1 VCLIPNALGKI
12 NPYSF
17 SMHSEF
23 TLIRDLAIIMAVA
36 GVALVL
42 FRHLK
47 QPPILGYLL
56 AGLIIGPFTLP
67 NPPVGDVET
76 IRRLA
81 DIGLVLLLF
90 AAGLEFGWDRIRRLG
105 MVILFVGLFEISF
118 MIIIGYN
125 LGILLGWTSTEAFF
139 LGSALAVS
147 SSAILL
153 KLLRDTNSLLKPH
166 GQLIVGI
173 LIIED
178 FAAVILLAIL
188 SGLAS
193 TGSAT
198 LGDIGSILLKLSI
211 FTVSSLVLGA
221 IFAPRILKFIS
232 KTNSKESLLISA
244 LAICF
249 GLALVGQELGIS
261 AALGSFLIGMVLGD
275 TPNSKEIEEVMYPVR
290 DMFAA
295 IFFVSIGM
303 LVDLSLVKEFIGPAL
318 LVTMVFIFGKIAA
331 GTIGSFVVGNTGK
344 TSLEVGTSMPQ
355 TGEFS
360 LAMAKVGSDFGAI
373 GTSLY
378 PVVAVTTAITSFLYP
393 YISKSS
399 DLLSRIFRAYSPSIV
414 KKHAGNATNVLSGMQ
429 TMVSVQL
436 TKTQLLQRLGKL
448 FIINLTI
455 AILVITL
462 GTFSLEFSPIIGH
475 LLPGTQELWGST
487 LGMITLIVAI
497 PPGFVMWKYLRQFA
511 LELPNQ
517 LVGNRAEHKSNNHHK
532 INIVLGW
539 SIFIGMNFVLVFIS
553 VPFISKLLFIGG
565 LSIPI
570 SLAILTGSFIIAS
583 KISLGIHH
591 VLESAFHKTFLGQIE

>member
-1 VCLIPNALGKI
+1 
-12 NPYSF
+12 
-17 SMHSEF
+17 MHPEV
-23 TLIRDLAIIMAVA
+23 TLVRDFAIIMAVA
-36 GVALVL
+36 GAALVL

-47 QPPILGYLL
+47 QPPILGYLI

-90 AAGLEFGWDRIRRLG
+90 AAGLEFGWDRIRKLG
-105 MVILFVGLFEISF
+105 PIIFVVGLFEISF
-118 MIIIGYN
+118 MLVIGYQ
-125 LGILLGWTSTEAFF
+125 LGILFGWTSTEAFF
-139 LGSALAVS
+139 LGSALAIS

-153 KLLRDTNSLLKPH
+153 KMLRDTDSLLKPH

-173 LIIED
+173 LIVED

-193 TGSAT
+193 TGTTTIA
-198 LGDIGSILLKLSI
+198 DIGSLLLKLSI

-232 KTNSKESLLISA
+232 KTNSKESLLITA

-261 AALGSFLIGMVLGD
+261 AAVGAFLIGMVLGD
-275 TPNSKEIEEVMYPVR
+275 TPYSKEIEDVMLPVR

-295 IFFVSIGM
+295 MFFVSIGM

-318 LVTMVFIFGKIAA
+318 LVTTVFIIGKIIA
-331 GTIGSFVVGNTGK
+331 GTTGSFIIGNPGT
-344 TSLEVGTSMPQ
+344 TSLRVGTSMPQ

-360 LAMAKVGSDFGAI
+360 LAMAKVGSDFGAV

-399 DLLSRIFRAYSPSIV
+399 DLLNRIFNTYSPSLIRKYV
-414 KKHAGNATNVLSGMQ
+414 INLSNALGRLHT
-429 TMVSVQL
+429 VSAVQRKNTFL
-436 TKTQLLQRLGKL
+436 VQRLGKL
-448 FIINLTI
+448 FLINLTI
-455 AILVITL
+455 AILVITF
-462 GTFSLEFSPIIGH
+462 GTFSLEFSSIIGR
-475 LLPGTQELWGST
+475 LLPGEQHLWGLV
-487 LGMITLIVAI
+487 LGMITLILAI
-497 PPGFVMWKYLRQFA
+497 PPIFVMWKYLNRFA
-511 LELPNQ
+511 LELSSYLIEKGVESKQ
-517 LVGNRAEHKSNNHHK
+517 KDQHK
-532 INIVLGW
+532 ISLVLG
-539 SIFIGMNFVLVFIS
+539 SSLFITMTFFLAFLS
-553 VPFISKLLFIGG
+553 LPFISKLLFIGG
-565 LSIPI
+565 FSIPI
-570 SLAILTGSFIIAS
+570 TLLILIGSFIAAS
-583 KISLGIHH
+583 KIAIRVHH
-591 VLESAFHKTFLGQIE
+591 SLESAFHKTFLGQVE